1 MVCDLQSVCAPRYPS
16 LPILTSLHG
25 RRPWGVSPILGK
37 GRGQPG
43 GMAPLRI
50 EAKTSGCLRS
60 TMRAGGN
67 VLRATRRIF
76 VAVLVAASC
85 SDRAIGADRV
95 AIARGVCES
104 EMARASMRFQIPLAV
119 LYAVALTETGRR
131 DGLKPLAL
139 NIEGASRYPND
150 LTEALR
156 IVREAQRSSVTL
168 IDVGCMQI
176 NMKFHRER
184 FASLEEMFDPRR
196 NVEYGASY
204 LRTLYV
210 REANWT
216 RAVAR
221 YHAGPGN
228 LPAQHRYVCTV
239 IRNMIAAGMGGWTP
253 SSRRFC
259 R

>member
-1 MVCDLQSVCAPRYPS
+1 ML
-16 LPILTSLHG
+16 
-25 RRPWGVSPILGK
+25 
-37 GRGQPG
+37 
-43 GMAPLRI
+43 
-50 EAKTSGCLRS
+50 
-60 TMRAGGN
+60 
-67 VLRATRRIF
+67 
-76 VAVLVAASC
+76 LVAASC
-85 SDRAIGADRV
+85 CDRAVGADRS
-95 AIARGVCES
+95 AIARGACER
-104 EMARASMRFQIPLAV
+104 EMVRASARFQVPLGV

-139 NIEGASRYPND
+139 NIEGASHYPRD

-156 IVREAQRSSVTL
+156 IIREAQRSNVTL

-184 FASLEEMFDPRR
+184 FVSLAEMFDPRR

-204 LRTLYV
+204 LRTLYA

-239 IRNMIAAGMGGWTP
+239 IRNMIAAGMGEWTP
-253 SSRRFC
+253 SSRSFC
-259 R
+259 E